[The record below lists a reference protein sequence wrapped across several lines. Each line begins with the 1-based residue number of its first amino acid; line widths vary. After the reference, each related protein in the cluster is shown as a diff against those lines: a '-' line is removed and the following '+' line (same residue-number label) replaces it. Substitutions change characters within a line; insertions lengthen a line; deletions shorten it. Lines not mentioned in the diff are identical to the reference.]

1 MDIRIRGL
9 SSITKLQSK
18 PEEVTDSVTVN
29 FCARLVMKGRCPTG
43 DISAMEELTL
53 KHKEVRALE
62 RIAEELSGIN
72 SRLASLE
79 IYCLQKC
86 N

>member
-1 MDIRIRGL
+1 M
-9 SSITKLQSK
+9 
-18 PEEVTDSVTVN
+18 DSVTVN
-29 FCARLVMKGRCPTG
+29 FCARLVMRGRCPTG
-43 DISAMEELTL
+43 GISAMEELTL

-62 RIAEELSGIN
+62 RIADELSKIN